1 MCFGWVFALLVAM
14 LPLVGV
20 NSYYKYAVCL
30 PFDIAGKG
38 ALAYASGLMLLNGF
52 AFVVIVLCYISIYCA
67 IQGSLAWNCNDSRV
81 ALRMSL
87 LVFTDFICWAPI
99 AFFSLTAA
107 FNLKHVSLHTAKI
120 LTVFVLPVNSCA
132 NPFLYTILTKQF
144 KEDCYMILRCFRS
157 ENAHHK
163 RQQTPTPGS
172 TPQDGAPS
180 LRNSLSH
187 LVFPSCCRSS
197 SSASH
202 GQDPMSPRSRRQ
214 YVYQREV
221 HTHCK
226 KTRFHARLLQ
236 PADDDLEGG
245 RRRSV
250 FPECGCFAPFWKNQR
265 FSRSQEDVS
274 LKNIPLP
281 PKCKEQTQALCYR
294 GSVVPWKRRSFSY
307 PSRKLLHWR
316 KCKWSNGINK
326 STRILFYSG
335 RLCSTR
341 SSSGSAEWQSIC
353 ALDGEESESTDNVT
367 SSSSKFTIISVEVT
381 KEFEHPTKTS
391 KSTRPSDLRVDC
403 SPPQKPKLDRSSPTL
418 LSSPSF
424 QLSDCSSPATL
435 TEYWSPSC
443 SPGLSPTYSPGLC
456 PEILVTKPETSSCS
470 LSDESLTEKLG
481 ESIV

>member
-1 MCFGWVFALLVAM
+1 
-14 LPLVGV
+14 
-20 NSYYKYAVCL
+20 
-30 PFDIAGKG
+30 
-38 ALAYASGLMLLNGF
+38 
-52 AFVVIVLCYISIYCA
+52 
-67 IQGSLAWNCNDSRV
+67 
-81 ALRMSL
+81 
-87 LVFTDFICWAPI
+87 
-99 AFFSLTAA
+99 
-107 FNLKHVSLHTAKI
+107 
-120 LTVFVLPVNSCA
+120 
-132 NPFLYTILTKQF
+132 
-144 KEDCYMILRCFRS
+144 
-157 ENAHHK
+157 
-163 RQQTPTPGS
+163 
-172 TPQDGAPS
+172 
-180 LRNSLSH
+180 
-187 LVFPSCCRSS
+187 
-197 SSASH
+197 
-202 GQDPMSPRSRRQ
+202 MSPRSRRQ

-274 LKNIPLP
+274 LKTFHDHQSVRSRRRHSVTEDLLFRGRGGPSVI
-281 PKCKEQTQALCYR
+281 QAGNCYIEGNVNGQMASTSQR
-294 GSVVPWKRRSFSY
+294 G
-307 PSRKLLHWR
+307 
-316 KCKWSNGINK
+316 
-326 STRILFYSG
+326 FYSTPG
-335 RLCSTR
+335 GYVLPGALPGQQNDNRFVL
-341 SSSGSAEWQSIC
+341 
-353 ALDGEESESTDNVT
+353 LDGEESASTDNVT
-367 SSSSKFTIISVEVT
+367 SNSSKFTIISVEVT

-403 SPPQKPKLDRSSPTL
+403 SPPQKPKLDKSSPTL